1 MSARTKG
8 PRIVALLN
16 QKGGVGKTT
25 TTVNLG
31 AGLAAAGLRTLLV
44 DMDPQS
50 NLSLHFGV
58 EADDGRPTTSSL
70 FADPPAKAA
79 DCVVKGRDNLSFIP
93 ADTEL
98 ALVEG
103 ELAGRDGVQGVLR
116 DALATLA
123 DRFPL
128 SLFRYLAGTHTALG
142 AQLRTDAATLTSA
155 GASPAPDRMALGRA
169 LLHDIG
175 VDVSSLANPVEA
187 ARVVQAEK
195 AHEDKYK
202 HIAEKQEQ
210 LAAQLLASD
219 AAVLPP
225 SST

>member
-123 DRFPL
+123 CPVQVIWGERDAIIPAEQA
-128 SLFRYLAGTHTALG
+128 AGLPA
-142 AQLRTDAATLTSA
+142 AVRTEVLPGIGHLLHLEAANA
-155 GASPAPDRMALGRA
+155 VNA
-169 LLHDIG
+169 LL
-175 VDVSSLANPVEA
+175 L
-187 ARVVQAEK
+187 R
-195 AHEDKYK
+195 
-202 HIAEKQEQ
+202 Q
-210 LAAQLLASD
+210 LG
-219 AAVLPP
+219 
-225 SST
+225 